1 MKKISTELENTKK
14 TFSFFSRLKRNSP
27 VDNGVWNEIEEAL
40 IQADVGVTATSR
52 IIEVLQA
59 KSKELRLSTSESI
72 LDLLKEQ
79 LKNSL
84 QKFNTELDSGGDPS
98 VWVLVGVNGV
108 GKTTSV
114 AKVAN
119 WKSNEN
125 ERVVLAA
132 GDTFRAAASEQLEK
146 WANSCG
152 AELIKGAEG
161 ADPSSV
167 IYDATE
173 YAQAK
178 NASLVLAD
186 TAGRLHT
193 KSNLMQELEKIV
205 RVANKGSGTVTEV
218 LLVLDATVGQNSL
231 QQAKSF
237 TESVDLTGIIL
248 TKIDGSSKGG
258 IIFAIAEELAIPI
271 KLIGIGEGKE
281 DLIPFD
287 PEIFVETILD
297 FQEES

>member
-1 MKKISTELENTKK
+1 MKKISSELENTRK

-27 VDNGVWNEIEEAL
+27 VDSDLWNEIEEAL
-40 IQADVGVTATSR
+40 IQADVGVTATTR
-52 IIEVLQA
+52 MIDVLQM
-59 KSKELRLSTSESI
+59 KSKELRLSTTESI
-72 LDLLKEQ
+72 LELLKEQ

-84 QKFNTELDSGGDPS
+84 QKFNAELDLGGDPS
-98 VWVLVGVNGV
+98 VWVFVGVNGV

-193 KSNLMQELEKIV
+193 KSNLMQELEKII
-205 RVANKGSGTVTEV
+205 RVANKGSGTVTEI
-218 LLVLDATVGQNSL
+218 LLVLDATVGQNGL

-237 TESVDLTGIIL
+237 AESVDLTGIIL
-248 TKIDGSSKGG
+248 TKLDGSSKGG

-287 PEIFVETILD
+287 PEIVVEKILD

>member
-1 MKKISTELENTKK
+1 MKKISTELENTRK
-14 TFSFFSRLKRNSP
+14 TFSLFSRLKRNSQ
-27 VDNGVWNEIEEAL
+27 VDNDLWNEIEDAL
-40 IQADVGVTATSR
+40 IQADVGVMATSR
-52 IIEVLQA
+52 IIDVLQA
-59 KSKELRLSTSESI
+59 KSKEMKLSTTQSI

-79 LKNSL
+79 LKSSL
-84 QKFNTELDSGGDPS
+84 QKFNTELKVGGNPS
-98 VWVLVGVNGV
+98 VWVFVGVNGV

-119 WKSNEN
+119 LKIQEN
-125 ERVVLAA
+125 ERIVLAA
-132 GDTFRAAASEQLEK
+132 GDTFRAAASEQLER
-146 WANSCG
+146 WADSCG
-152 AELIKGAEG
+152 AELIKGADG

-173 YAQAK
+173 YAYAK

-193 KSNLMQELEKIV
+193 KSNLMQELEKII
-205 RVANKGSGTVTEV
+205 RVANKGNGTVTEI
-218 LLVLDATVGQNSL
+218 LLVLDATVGQNGL

-237 TESVDLTGIIL
+237 AESVDLTGIIL
-248 TKIDGSSKGG
+248 TKLDGSSKGG
-258 IIFAIAEELAIPI
+258 IIFAIAEELGIPI

-287 PEIFVETILD
+287 PELIVEKILD
-297 FQEES
+297 F

>member
-1 MKKISTELENTKK
+1 M
-14 TFSFFSRLKRNSP
+14 
-27 VDNGVWNEIEEAL
+27 
-40 IQADVGVTATSR
+40 
-52 IIEVLQA
+52 
-59 KSKELRLSTSESI
+59 
-72 LDLLKEQ
+72 
-79 LKNSL
+79 
-84 QKFNTELDSGGDPS
+84 
-98 VWVLVGVNGV
+98 
-108 GKTTSV
+108 
-114 AKVAN
+114 
-119 WKSNEN
+119 
-125 ERVVLAA
+125 LAA

-205 RVANKGSGTVTEV
+205 RVANKGSGTVTEI
-218 LLVLDATVGQNSL
+218 LLVLDATVGQNGL

-237 TESVDLTGIIL
+237 AESVDLTGIIL
-248 TKIDGSSKGG
+248 TKLDGSSKGG

-287 PEIFVETILD
+287 PEIVVEKILD

>member
-1 MKKISTELENTKK
+1 MKKISTELENTRK

-27 VDNGVWNEIEEAL
+27 VDNGLWNEIEEAL
-40 IQADVGVTATSR
+40 IQADVGVAATSR
-52 IIEVLQA
+52 IIDVLQA
-59 KSKELRLSTSESI
+59 KSKEMKLSTTQSI

-79 LKNSL
+79 LKSSL
-84 QKFNTELDSGGDPS
+84 QKFNTELDLGGNPS
-98 VWVLVGVNGV
+98 VWVFVGINGV

-119 WKSNEN
+119 WKSKEN

-152 AELIKGAEG
+152 AELIKGADG

-218 LLVLDATVGQNSL
+218 LLVLDATVGQNGL

-237 TESVDLTGIIL
+237 AESVDLTGIIL
-248 TKIDGSSKGG
+248 TKLDGSSKGG

-271 KLIGIGEGKE
+271 KLIGIGEGEE

-287 PEIFVETILD
+287 PDVVVEKILD

>member
-1 MKKISTELENTKK
+1 MKKISTELENTRK
-14 TFSFFSRLKRNSP
+14 TFSLFSKLKRNSQ
-27 VDNGVWNEIEEAL
+27 VDNDLWNEIEDAL
-40 IQADVGVTATSR
+40 IQADVGVVATSR
-52 IIEVLQA
+52 IIDVLQA
-59 KSKELRLSTSESI
+59 KSKEMKLSTTQSI

-79 LKNSL
+79 LKSSL
-84 QKFNTELDSGGDPS
+84 QKFNTELKVGGNPS
-98 VWVLVGVNGV
+98 VWVFVGVNGV

-119 WKSNEN
+119 LKIQEN
-125 ERVVLAA
+125 ERIVLAA
-132 GDTFRAAASEQLEK
+132 GDTFRAAASEQLER
-146 WANSCG
+146 WADSCG
-152 AELIKGAEG
+152 AELIKGADG

-173 YAQAK
+173 YAYAK

-193 KSNLMQELEKIV
+193 KSNLMQELEKII
-205 RVANKGSGTVTEV
+205 RVANKGNGTVTEI
-218 LLVLDATVGQNSL
+218 LLVLDATVGQNGL

-237 TESVDLTGIIL
+237 AESVDLTGIIL
-248 TKIDGSSKGG
+248 TKLDGSSKGG
-258 IIFAIAEELAIPI
+258 IIFAIAEELGIPI

-287 PEIFVETILD
+287 PELIVEKILD
-297 FQEES
+297 F

>member
-1 MKKISTELENTKK
+1 M
-14 TFSFFSRLKRNSP
+14 
-27 VDNGVWNEIEEAL
+27 
-40 IQADVGVTATSR
+40 
-52 IIEVLQA
+52 LQA

-98 VWVLVGVNGV
+98 VWVFVGVNGV

-218 LLVLDATVGQNSL
+218 LLVLDATVGQNGL

-237 TESVDLTGIIL
+237 AESVDLTGIIL
-248 TKIDGSSKGG
+248 TKLDGSSKGG

-287 PEIFVETILD
+287 PEIFVEKILD
-297 FQEES
+297 FPEES

>member
-1 MKKISTELENTKK
+1 MKKISSELENTRK
-14 TFSFFSRLKRNSP
+14 TFSFFSKLKRNPQVSN
-27 VDNGVWNEIEEAL
+27 DLWNEIEEAL

-52 IIEVLQA
+52 IIDVLQA
-59 KSKELRLSTSESI
+59 KSKEMKLSTTQSI

-79 LKNSL
+79 LKSSL
-84 QKFNTELDSGGDPS
+84 QKFNTELKVGGNPS
-98 VWVLVGVNGV
+98 VWVFVGVNGV

-119 WKSNEN
+119 WKSKEN
-125 ERVVLAA
+125 ERIVLAA
-132 GDTFRAAASEQLEK
+132 GDTFRAAASDQLQK

-152 AELIKGAEG
+152 AELIKGADG

-173 YAQAK
+173 YAHAK
-178 NASLVLAD
+178 NAPLVLAD

-205 RVANKGSGTVTEV
+205 RVANKGSGTVTEI
-218 LLVLDATVGQNSL
+218 LLVLDATVGQNGL

-237 TESVDLTGIIL
+237 AESVDLTGIIL
-248 TKIDGSSKGG
+248 TKLDGSSKGG

-271 KLIGIGEGKE
+271 KLIGIGEGEE

-287 PEIFVETILD
+287 PEVVVEKILD
-297 FQEES
+297 FQEDS

>member
-1 MKKISTELENTKK
+1 MKKISSELENTRK
-14 TFSFFSRLKRNSP
+14 TFSFFSKLKRNSQ
-27 VDNGVWNEIEEAL
+27 VSNDLWNEIEEAL
-40 IQADVGVTATSR
+40 IQADVGVAATSR
-52 IIEVLQA
+52 IIDVLQA
-59 KSKELRLSTSESI
+59 KSKEMKLSTTQSI

-79 LKNSL
+79 LKSSL
-84 QKFNTELDSGGDPS
+84 QKFNTELDVGGNPS
-98 VWVLVGVNGV
+98 VWVFVGINGV

-119 WKSNEN
+119 WKSKEN

-152 AELIKGAEG
+152 AELIKGADG

-173 YAQAK
+173 YAYAK

-205 RVANKGSGTVTEV
+205 RVANKGSGTVTEI
-218 LLVLDATVGQNSL
+218 LLVLDATVGQYGL

-237 TESVDLTGIIL
+237 AESVDLTGIIL
-248 TKIDGSSKGG
+248 TKLDGSSKGG
-258 IIFAIAEELAIPI
+258 IIFAIAEELATPI
-271 KLIGIGEGKE
+271 KLIGIGEGEE

-287 PEIFVETILD
+287 PEVVVEKILD
-297 FQEES
+297 FQEDS

>member
-27 VDNGVWNEIEEAL
+27 VDNGLWNEIEEAL

-52 IIEVLQA
+52 MIDVLQM

-84 QKFNTELDSGGDPS
+84 QKFNTELDLGGDPS
-98 VWVLVGVNGV
+98 VWVFVGVNGV

-218 LLVLDATVGQNSL
+218 LLVLDATVGQNGL

>member
-1 MKKISTELENTKK
+1 MKKISSELENTRK

-27 VDNGVWNEIEEAL
+27 VDSDLWNEIEEAL
-40 IQADVGVTATSR
+40 IQADVGVTATTR
-52 IIEVLQA
+52 MIDVLQM
-59 KSKELRLSTSESI
+59 KSKELRLSTTESI
-72 LDLLKEQ
+72 LELLKEQ

-84 QKFNTELDSGGDPS
+84 QKFNAELDLGGDPS
-98 VWVLVGVNGV
+98 VWVFVGVNGV

-218 LLVLDATVGQNSL
+218 LLVLDATVGQNGL

-237 TESVDLTGIIL
+237 AESVDLTGIIL
-248 TKIDGSSKGG
+248 TKLDGSSKGG

-287 PEIFVETILD
+287 PEIFVEKILD
-297 FQEES
+297 FQQES

>member
-27 VDNGVWNEIEEAL
+27 VDNGLWNEIEEAL

-52 IIEVLQA
+52 MIDVLQM

-84 QKFNTELDSGGDPS
+84 QKFNTELDSAGDPS
-98 VWVLVGVNGV
+98 VWVFVGVNGV

-205 RVANKGSGTVTEV
+205 RVANKGSGTVTEI
-218 LLVLDATVGQNSL
+218 LLVLDATVGQNGL
-231 QQAKSF
+231 QQAKAF
-237 TESVDLTGIIL
+237 AESVDLTGIIL

>member
-1 MKKISTELENTKK
+1 MKKISSELENTRKS
-14 TFSFFSRLKRNSP
+14 FSFFSRLKRNSP
-27 VDNGVWNEIEEAL
+27 VDSGLWNEIEEAL
-40 IQADVGVTATSR
+40 IQADVGVTATTR
-52 IIEVLQA
+52 MIDVLQM
-59 KSKELRLSTSESI
+59 KSKELRLSTTESI
-72 LDLLKEQ
+72 LELLKEQ

-84 QKFNTELDSGGDPS
+84 QKFNAELDLGGDPS
-98 VWVLVGVNGV
+98 VWVFVGVNGV

-218 LLVLDATVGQNSL
+218 LLALDATVGQNGL

-237 TESVDLTGIIL
+237 AESVDLTGIIL
-248 TKIDGSSKGG
+248 TKLDGSSKGG

-287 PEIFVETILD
+287 PEIFVEKILD
-297 FQEES
+297 FPEES

>member
-1 MKKISTELENTKK
+1 MKKISSELENTRK
-14 TFSFFSRLKRNSP
+14 TFSFFSKLKRNSQ
-27 VDNGVWNEIEEAL
+27 VSNDLWNEIEEAL
-40 IQADVGVTATSR
+40 IQADVGVAATSR
-52 IIEVLQA
+52 IIDVLQA
-59 KSKELRLSTSESI
+59 KSKEMKLSTTQSI

-79 LKNSL
+79 LKSSL
-84 QKFNTELDSGGDPS
+84 QKFNTELDVGGNPS
-98 VWVLVGVNGV
+98 VWVFVGINGV

-119 WKSNEN
+119 WKSKEN

-132 GDTFRAAASEQLEK
+132 GDTFRADASEQLEK

-152 AELIKGAEG
+152 AELIKGAGG

-173 YAQAK
+173 YAYAK

-205 RVANKGSGTVTEV
+205 RVANKGSGTVTEI
-218 LLVLDATVGQNSL
+218 LLVLDATVGQNGL

-237 TESVDLTGIIL
+237 AESVDLTGIIL
-248 TKIDGSSKGG
+248 TKLDGSSKGG

-271 KLIGIGEGKE
+271 KLIGIGEGEE

-287 PEIFVETILD
+287 PDVVVEKILD
-297 FQEES
+297 FQEDS

>member
-1 MKKISTELENTKK
+1 MKKISSELENTRK
-14 TFSFFSRLKRNSP
+14 TFSFFSKLKRNSQ
-27 VDNGVWNEIEEAL
+27 VSNDLWNEIEEAL
-40 IQADVGVTATSR
+40 IQADVGVAATSR
-52 IIEVLQA
+52 IIDVLQA
-59 KSKELRLSTSESI
+59 KSKEMKLSTTQSI

-79 LKNSL
+79 LKSSL
-84 QKFNTELDSGGDPS
+84 QKFNTELNVGGNPS
-98 VWVLVGVNGV
+98 VWVFVGINGV

-119 WKSNEN
+119 WKSKEN

-146 WANSCG
+146 WANSCD
-152 AELIKGAEG
+152 AEVIKGADG

-173 YAQAK
+173 YAYAK
-178 NASLVLAD
+178 NAPLVLAD

-205 RVANKGSGTVTEV
+205 RVANKGSGTVTEI
-218 LLVLDATVGQNSL
+218 LLVLDATVGQNGL

-237 TESVDLTGIIL
+237 AKSVDLTGIIL
-248 TKIDGSSKGG
+248 TKLDGSSKGG

-271 KLIGIGEGKE
+271 KLIGIGEGEE

-287 PEIFVETILD
+287 PEVVVEKILD
-297 FQEES
+297 FQEDS

>member
-1 MKKISTELENTKK
+1 MKKISSELENTRK
-14 TFSFFSRLKRNSP
+14 TFSFFSKLKRNSQ
-27 VDNGVWNEIEEAL
+27 VSNDLWNKIEEAL
-40 IQADVGVTATSR
+40 IQADVGVAATSR
-52 IIEVLQA
+52 IIDVLQA
-59 KSKELRLSTSESI
+59 KSKEMKLSTTQSI

-79 LKNSL
+79 LKSSL
-84 QKFNTELDSGGDPS
+84 QKFNTELDLGGNPS
-98 VWVLVGVNGV
+98 VWVFVGINGV

-119 WKSNEN
+119 WKSKEN

-152 AELIKGAEG
+152 AELIKGADG

-173 YAQAK
+173 YAYAK

-205 RVANKGSGTVTEV
+205 RVANKGSGTVTEI
-218 LLVLDATVGQNSL
+218 LLVLDATVGQNGL

-237 TESVDLTGIIL
+237 AESVDLTGIIL
-248 TKIDGSSKGG
+248 TKLDGSSKGG

-271 KLIGIGEGKE
+271 KLIGIGEGEE

-287 PEIFVETILD
+287 PEVVVEKILD
-297 FQEES
+297 FQEDS

>member
-1 MKKISTELENTKK
+1 M
-14 TFSFFSRLKRNSP
+14 
-27 VDNGVWNEIEEAL
+27 
-40 IQADVGVTATSR
+40 
-52 IIEVLQA
+52 
-59 KSKELRLSTSESI
+59 
-72 LDLLKEQ
+72 
-79 LKNSL
+79 
-84 QKFNTELDSGGDPS
+84 
-98 VWVLVGVNGV
+98 
-108 GKTTSV
+108 
-114 AKVAN
+114 
-119 WKSNEN
+119 
-125 ERVVLAA
+125 LAA

-152 AELIKGAEG
+152 AELIKGADG

-173 YAQAK
+173 YAYAK

-205 RVANKGSGTVTEV
+205 RVANKGSGTVTEI
-218 LLVLDATVGQNSL
+218 LVLDATVGQNGL

-237 TESVDLTGIIL
+237 AESVDLTGIIL
-248 TKIDGSSKGG
+248 TKLDGSSKGG

-287 PEIFVETILD
+287 PEIFVEKILD
-297 FQEES
+297 FQEAS

>member
-1 MKKISTELENTKK
+1 MKKISTELENTRK

-27 VDNGVWNEIEEAL
+27 IDNGLWNEIEEAL

-52 IIEVLQA
+52 MIDVLQM

-84 QKFNTELDSGGDPS
+84 QKFNTELDLGGDPS
-98 VWVLVGVNGV
+98 VWVFVGVNGV

-218 LLVLDATVGQNSL
+218 LLVLDATVGQNGL
-231 QQAKSF
+231 QQAKAF
-237 TESVDLTGIIL
+237 AESVDLTGIIL
-248 TKIDGSSKGG
+248 TKLDGSSKGG

-287 PEIFVETILD
+287 PEIFVEKILD
-297 FQEES
+297 FQEAS

>member
-1 MKKISTELENTKK
+1 MKKISSELQNTQK
-14 TFSFFSRLKRNSP
+14 TFSFFSKLKRNSQ
-27 VDNGVWNEIEEAL
+27 VSNDLWIEIEAAL
-40 IQADVGVTATSR
+40 IQADVGVAATSR
-52 IIEVLQA
+52 IINVLQA
-59 KSKELRLSTSESI
+59 KSKEMKLSTTQSI

-79 LKNSL
+79 LKSSL
-84 QKFNTELDSGGDPS
+84 QKFNTDLDTGGNPS
-98 VWVLVGVNGV
+98 VWVFVGINGV

-119 WKSNEN
+119 WKSKEN

-152 AELIKGAEG
+152 AELIKGADG

-173 YAQAK
+173 YAYAK

-186 TAGRLHT
+186 TAGRLHN

-205 RVANKGSGTVTEV
+205 RVANKGSGTVTEI
-218 LLVLDATVGQNSL
+218 LLVLDATVGQNGL

-237 TESVDLTGIIL
+237 AESVDLTGIIL
-248 TKIDGSSKGG
+248 TKLDGSSKGG

-271 KLIGIGEGKE
+271 KLIGIGEGEE

-287 PEIFVETILD
+287 PEVVVEKILD
-297 FQEES
+297 FQEDS

>member
-1 MKKISTELENTKK
+1 MKKISTELENTRK

-27 VDNGVWNEIEEAL
+27 IDNGLWNEIEEAL

-84 QKFNTELDSGGDPS
+84 QKFNTELDLGGDPS
-98 VWVLVGVNGV
+98 VWVFVGVNGV

-218 LLVLDATVGQNSL
+218 LLVLDATVGQNGL

-237 TESVDLTGIIL
+237 AESVDLTGIIL
-248 TKIDGSSKGG
+248 TKLDGSSKGG

-287 PEIFVETILD
+287 PEIFVEKILD

>member
-1 MKKISTELENTKK
+1 M
-14 TFSFFSRLKRNSP
+14 
-27 VDNGVWNEIEEAL
+27 
-40 IQADVGVTATSR
+40 
-52 IIEVLQA
+52 
-59 KSKELRLSTSESI
+59 
-72 LDLLKEQ
+72 
-79 LKNSL
+79 
-84 QKFNTELDSGGDPS
+84 
-98 VWVLVGVNGV
+98 
-108 GKTTSV
+108 
-114 AKVAN
+114 
-119 WKSNEN
+119 
-125 ERVVLAA
+125 LAA

-205 RVANKGSGTVTEV
+205 RVANKGSG
-218 LLVLDATVGQNSL
+218 LVLDATVGQNGL

-237 TESVDLTGIIL
+237 AESVDLTGIIL
-248 TKIDGSSKGG
+248 TKLDGSSKGG

-287 PEIFVETILD
+287 PEIFVEKILD
-297 FQEES
+297 FQEAS

>member
-1 MKKISTELENTKK
+1 MKKISTELENTRK

-27 VDNGVWNEIEEAL
+27 VDNGLWNEIEEAL

-52 IIEVLQA
+52 IIEVLQV

-84 QKFNTELDSGGDPS
+84 QKFNTELDLGGDPS
-98 VWVLVGVNGV
+98 VWVFVGVNGV

-205 RVANKGSGTVTEV
+205 RVANKGSGTVTEI
-218 LLVLDATVGQNSL
+218 LLVLDATVGQNGL

-237 TESVDLTGIIL
+237 AESVDLTGIIL
-248 TKIDGSSKGG
+248 TKLDGSSKGG

-287 PEIFVETILD
+287 PEIFVEKILD

>member
-1 MKKISTELENTKK
+1 MKKISSELENTRKS
-14 TFSFFSRLKRNSP
+14 FSFFSRLKRNSP
-27 VDNGVWNEIEEAL
+27 VDSGLWNEIEEAL
-40 IQADVGVTATSR
+40 IQADVGVTATTR
-52 IIEVLQA
+52 MIDVLQM
-59 KSKELRLSTSESI
+59 KSKELRLSTTESI
-72 LDLLKEQ
+72 LELLKEQ

-84 QKFNTELDSGGDPS
+84 QKFNAELDLGGDPS
-98 VWVLVGVNGV
+98 VWVFVGVNGV

-218 LLVLDATVGQNSL
+218 LLVLDATVGQNGL

-237 TESVDLTGIIL
+237 AESVDLTGIIL
-248 TKIDGSSKGG
+248 TKLDGSSKGG

-287 PEIFVETILD
+287 PEIFVEKILD
-297 FQEES
+297 FQEAS

>member
-1 MKKISTELENTKK
+1 MKKISSELENTRK

-27 VDNGVWNEIEEAL
+27 VDSDLWNEIEEAL
-40 IQADVGVTATSR
+40 IQADVGVKATSR
-52 IIEVLQA
+52 MIDVLQA

-72 LDLLKEQ
+72 LELLKEQ

-84 QKFNTELDSGGDPS
+84 QKFDTELNLGGDPS
-98 VWVLVGVNGV
+98 VWVFVGVNGV

-119 WKSNEN
+119 WKSYEN

-218 LLVLDATVGQNSL
+218 LLVLDATVGQNGL

-237 TESVDLTGIIL
+237 AESVDLTGIIL
-248 TKIDGSSKGG
+248 TKLDGSSKGG

-287 PEIFVETILD
+287 PEIFVEKILD
-297 FQEES
+297 FPEES

>member
-1 MKKISTELENTKK
+1 MKKISSELENTRK

-27 VDNGVWNEIEEAL
+27 VDSDLWNEIEEAL
-40 IQADVGVTATSR
+40 IQADVGVTATTR
-52 IIEVLQA
+52 MIDVLQM
-59 KSKELRLSTSESI
+59 KSKELRLSTTESI
-72 LDLLKEQ
+72 LELLKEQ

-84 QKFNTELDSGGDPS
+84 QKFNAELDLGGDPS
-98 VWVLVGVNGV
+98 VWVFVGVNGV

-193 KSNLMQELEKIV
+193 KSNLMQELEKII
-205 RVANKGSGTVTEV
+205 RVANKGSGTVTEI
-218 LLVLDATVGQNSL
+218 LLVLDATVGQNGL

-237 TESVDLTGIIL
+237 AESVDLTGIIL
-248 TKIDGSSKGG
+248 TKLDGSSKGG

-287 PEIFVETILD
+287 PEIFVEKILD
-297 FQEES
+297 FQQES

>member
-1 MKKISTELENTKK
+1 MKKISSELENTRK
-14 TFSFFSRLKRNSP
+14 TFSFFSKLKRNSQ
-27 VDNGVWNEIEEAL
+27 VSNDLWNEIEEAL
-40 IQADVGVTATSR
+40 IQADVGVAATSR
-52 IIEVLQA
+52 IIDVLQA
-59 KSKELRLSTSESI
+59 KSKEMKLSTTQSI

-79 LKNSL
+79 LKSSL
-84 QKFNTELDSGGDPS
+84 QKFNTELNVGGNPS
-98 VWVLVGVNGV
+98 VWVFVGINGV

-119 WKSNEN
+119 WKSKEN

-152 AELIKGAEG
+152 AELIKGADG

-173 YAQAK
+173 YAYAK

-193 KSNLMQELEKIV
+193 KSNLMQELEKKV
-205 RVANKGSGTVTEV
+205 RIHNKGRGTVTEIFQV
-218 LLVLDATVGQNSL
+218 LEATVGQNGL

-237 TESVDLTGIIL
+237 AKSVDLTGIIL
-248 TKIDGSSKGG
+248 TKLDGSSKGG
-258 IIFAIAEELAIPI
+258 IIFAFAEELAIQI
-271 KLIGIGEGKE
+271 KLIGIGEGEE

-287 PEIFVETILD
+287 PEVVVEKILD
-297 FQEES
+297 FQEDS

>member
-1 MKKISTELENTKK
+1 MKKISTELENTRK
-14 TFSFFSRLKRNSP
+14 TFSLFSRLKRNSQ
-27 VDNGVWNEIEEAL
+27 VDNDLWNEIEDAL
-40 IQADVGVTATSR
+40 IQADVGVVATSR
-52 IIEVLQA
+52 IIDVLQA
-59 KSKELRLSTSESI
+59 KSKEMKLSTTQSI

-79 LKNSL
+79 LKSSL
-84 QKFNTELDSGGDPS
+84 QKFNTELKVGGNPS
-98 VWVLVGVNGV
+98 IWVFVGVNGV

-119 WKSNEN
+119 LKIQEN
-125 ERVVLAA
+125 ERIVLAA
-132 GDTFRAAASEQLEK
+132 GDTFRAAASEQLER
-146 WANSCG
+146 WADSCG
-152 AELIKGAEG
+152 AELIKGADG

-173 YAQAK
+173 YAYAK

-193 KSNLMQELEKIV
+193 KSNLMQELEKII
-205 RVANKGSGTVTEV
+205 RVANKGNGTVTEI
-218 LLVLDATVGQNSL
+218 LLVLDATVGQNGL

-237 TESVDLTGIIL
+237 AESVDLTGIIL
-248 TKIDGSSKGG
+248 TKLDGSSKGG
-258 IIFAIAEELAIPI
+258 IIFAIAEELGIPI

-287 PEIFVETILD
+287 PELIVEKILD
-297 FQEES
+297 F

>member
-1 MKKISTELENTKK
+1 MKKISTELENTRK

-27 VDNGVWNEIEEAL
+27 VDNGLWNEIEEAL

-84 QKFNTELDSGGDPS
+84 QKFNTELDLGGDPS
-98 VWVLVGVNGV
+98 VWVFVGVNGV

-218 LLVLDATVGQNSL
+218 LLVLDATVGQNGL

-237 TESVDLTGIIL
+237 AESVDLTGIIL
-248 TKIDGSSKGG
+248 TKLDGSSKGG

-287 PEIFVETILD
+287 PEIFVEKILD

>member
-1 MKKISTELENTKK
+1 MKKISSELENTRK
-14 TFSFFSRLKRNSP
+14 TFSFFSRLKRNLQ
-27 VDNGVWNEIEEAL
+27 VDNDLWKEIEEAL

-52 IIEVLQA
+52 IIDVLQA
-59 KSKELRLSTSESI
+59 KSKKMKLSTTQSI

-79 LKNSL
+79 LKSSL
-84 QKFNTELDSGGDPS
+84 QKFDTELNVGGNPS
-98 VWVLVGVNGV
+98 VWVFVGVNGV

-114 AKVAN
+114 AKIAN
-119 WKSNEN
+119 WKSKEN
-125 ERVVLAA
+125 ERIVLAA

-146 WANSCG
+146 WAYSCG
-152 AELIKGAEG
+152 AELVKGADG

-173 YAQAK
+173 YAHAK
-178 NASLVLAD
+178 HASLVLAD

-205 RVANKGSGTVTEV
+205 RVANKGNGTVTEV
-218 LLVLDATVGQNSL
+218 LLVLDATVGQNGL

-237 TESVDLTGIIL
+237 AESVDLTGIIL
-248 TKIDGSSKGG
+248 TKLDGSSKGG

-287 PEIFVETILD
+287 PEVVVEKILD
-297 FQEES
+297 FQEDS

>member
-1 MKKISTELENTKK
+1 MKKISSELENTRK
-14 TFSFFSRLKRNSP
+14 TFSFFSKLKRNSQ
-27 VDNGVWNEIEEAL
+27 VSNDLWNEIEEAL
-40 IQADVGVTATSR
+40 IQADVGVAATSR
-52 IIEVLQA
+52 IIDVLQA
-59 KSKELRLSTSESI
+59 KSKEMKLSTTQSI

-79 LKNSL
+79 LKSSL
-84 QKFNTELDSGGDPS
+84 QKFNTELDLGGNPS
-98 VWVLVGVNGV
+98 VWVFVGINGV

-119 WKSNEN
+119 WKSKEN

-146 WANSCG
+146 WAKSCG
-152 AELIKGAEG
+152 AELIKGADG

-173 YAQAK
+173 YAYAK

-205 RVANKGSGTVTEV
+205 RVANKGSGTVTEI
-218 LLVLDATVGQNSL
+218 LLVLDATVGQNGL

-237 TESVDLTGIIL
+237 AESVDLTGIIL
-248 TKIDGSSKGG
+248 TKLDGSSKGG

-271 KLIGIGEGKE
+271 KLIGIGEGEE

-287 PEIFVETILD
+287 PEVVVEKILD
-297 FQEES
+297 FQEDS

>member
-1 MKKISTELENTKK
+1 MKKISSELENTRK

-27 VDNGVWNEIEEAL
+27 VDSDLWNEIEEAL
-40 IQADVGVTATSR
+40 IQADVGVKATSR
-52 IIEVLQA
+52 MIDVLQA

-72 LDLLKEQ
+72 LELLKEQ

-84 QKFNTELDSGGDPS
+84 QKFDTELNLGGDPS
-98 VWVLVGVNGV
+98 VWVFVGVNGV

-152 AELIKGAEG
+152 AEVIKGAEG

-218 LLVLDATVGQNSL
+218 LLVLDATVGQNGL

-237 TESVDLTGIIL
+237 AESVDLTGIIL
-248 TKIDGSSKGG
+248 TKLDGSSKGG

-287 PEIFVETILD
+287 PEIFVEKILD
-297 FQEES
+297 FPEES

>member
-1 MKKISTELENTKK
+1 MKKISSELENTRK
-14 TFSFFSRLKRNSP
+14 TFSFFSKLKRNSQ
-27 VDNGVWNEIEEAL
+27 VSNDLWIEIEEAL
-40 IQADVGVTATSR
+40 IQADVGIAATSR
-52 IIEVLQA
+52 IINVLQA
-59 KSKELRLSTSESI
+59 KSKEMKLSTTQSI

-79 LKNSL
+79 LKSSL
-84 QKFNTELDSGGDPS
+84 QKFNTDLDTGGNPS
-98 VWVLVGVNGV
+98 VWVFVGINGV

-119 WKSNEN
+119 WKSKEN

-152 AELIKGAEG
+152 AELIKGADG

-173 YAQAK
+173 YAYAK

-186 TAGRLHT
+186 TAGRLHN

-205 RVANKGSGTVTEV
+205 RVANKGSGTVTEI
-218 LLVLDATVGQNSL
+218 LLVLDATVGQNGL

-237 TESVDLTGIIL
+237 AESVDLTGIIL
-248 TKIDGSSKGG
+248 TKLDGSSKGG

-271 KLIGIGEGKE
+271 KLIGIGEGEE

-287 PEIFVETILD
+287 PEVVVEKILD
-297 FQEES
+297 FQEDS

>member
-27 VDNGVWNEIEEAL
+27 VDNGLWNEIEEAL

-52 IIEVLQA
+52 IIEVLQV

-84 QKFNTELDSGGDPS
+84 QKFNTELDLGGDPS
-98 VWVLVGVNGV
+98 VWVFVGVNGV

-205 RVANKGSGTVTEV
+205 RVANKGSGTVTEI
-218 LLVLDATVGQNSL
+218 LLVLDATVGQNGL
-231 QQAKSF
+231 QQAKAF
-237 TESVDLTGIIL
+237 AESVDLTGIIL
-248 TKIDGSSKGG
+248 TKLDGSSKGG

-287 PEIFVETILD
+287 PEIFVEKILD
-297 FQEES
+297 FQEAS

>member
-1 MKKISTELENTKK
+1 MKKISSELENTRK

-27 VDNGVWNEIEEAL
+27 VDSDLWNEIEEAL
-40 IQADVGVTATSR
+40 IQADVGVTATTR
-52 IIEVLQA
+52 MIDVLQM
-59 KSKELRLSTSESI
+59 KSKELRLSTTESI
-72 LDLLKEQ
+72 LELLKEQ

-84 QKFNTELDSGGDPS
+84 QKFNAELDLGGDPS
-98 VWVLVGVNGV
+98 VWVFVGVNGV

-205 RVANKGSGTVTEV
+205 RVANKGSGTVTEI
-218 LLVLDATVGQNSL
+218 LLVLDATVGQNGL

-237 TESVDLTGIIL
+237 AESVDLTGIIL
-248 TKIDGSSKGG
+248 TKLDGSSKGG

-287 PEIFVETILD
+287 PEIVVEKILD

>member
-1 MKKISTELENTKK
+1 MKKISSELENTRK
-14 TFSFFSRLKRNSP
+14 TFSFFSKLKRNPQVSN
-27 VDNGVWNEIEEAL
+27 DLWNEIEEAL

-52 IIEVLQA
+52 IIDVLQA
-59 KSKELRLSTSESI
+59 KSKEMKLSTTQSI

-79 LKNSL
+79 LKSSL
-84 QKFNTELDSGGDPS
+84 QKFNTELKVGGNPS
-98 VWVLVGVNGV
+98 VWVFVGVNGV

-119 WKSNEN
+119 WKSKEN
-125 ERVVLAA
+125 ERIVLAA
-132 GDTFRAAASEQLEK
+132 GDTFRAAASDQLQK

-152 AELIKGAEG
+152 AELIKGADG

-173 YAQAK
+173 YAHAK
-178 NASLVLAD
+178 NAPLVLAD

-205 RVANKGSGTVTEV
+205 RVANKGSGTVTEI
-218 LLVLDATVGQNSL
+218 LLVLDATVGQNGL

-237 TESVDLTGIIL
+237 AESVDLTGIIL
-248 TKIDGSSKGG
+248 TKLDGSSKGG
-258 IIFAIAEELAIPI
+258 IIFAIAEELEIPI

-287 PEIFVETILD
+287 PEVVVEKILD
-297 FQEES
+297 FQEDS

>member
-1 MKKISTELENTKK
+1 MKKISTELENTRK
-14 TFSFFSRLKRNSP
+14 TFSLFSRLKRNSQ
-27 VDNGVWNEIEEAL
+27 VDNDLWNEIEDAL
-40 IQADVGVTATSR
+40 IQADVGVVATSR
-52 IIEVLQA
+52 IIDVLQA
-59 KSKELRLSTSESI
+59 KSKEMKLSTTQSI

-79 LKNSL
+79 LKSSL
-84 QKFNTELDSGGDPS
+84 QKFNTELKVGGNPS
-98 VWVLVGVNGV
+98 VWVFVGVNGV

-119 WKSNEN
+119 LKIQEN
-125 ERVVLAA
+125 ERIVLAA
-132 GDTFRAAASEQLEK
+132 GDTFRAAASEQLER
-146 WANSCG
+146 WADSCG
-152 AELIKGAEG
+152 AELIKGADG

-173 YAQAK
+173 YAYAK

-193 KSNLMQELEKIV
+193 KSNLMQELEKII
-205 RVANKGSGTVTEV
+205 RVANKGNGTVTEI
-218 LLVLDATVGQNSL
+218 LLVLDATVGQNGL

-237 TESVDLTGIIL
+237 AESVDLTGIIL
-248 TKIDGSSKGG
+248 TKLDGSSKGG
-258 IIFAIAEELAIPI
+258 IIFAIAEELGIPI

-287 PEIFVETILD
+287 PELIVEKILD
-297 FQEES
+297 F

>member
-1 MKKISTELENTKK
+1 MKKISSELENTRK

-27 VDNGVWNEIEEAL
+27 VDSDLWNEIEEAL
-40 IQADVGVTATSR
+40 IQADVGVTATTR
-52 IIEVLQA
+52 MIDVLQM
-59 KSKELRLSTSESI
+59 KSKELRLSTTESI
-72 LDLLKEQ
+72 LELLKEQ

-84 QKFNTELDSGGDPS
+84 QKFNAELDLGGDPS
-98 VWVLVGVNGV
+98 VWVFVGVNGV

-218 LLVLDATVGQNSL
+218 LLVLDATVGQNGL

-237 TESVDLTGIIL
+237 AESVDLTGIIL
-248 TKIDGSSKGG
+248 TKLDGSSKGG

-287 PEIFVETILD
+287 PEIVVEKILD